1 MKMKACLLDGF
12 HQDFHWEDDIEI
24 AEPRANEIRV
34 KIVSCGLCHTERA
47 EQVNLWGLGLP
58 FPIVLGHEG
67 AGVVES
73 VGPGVTKFKVGD
85 KVAMSTPWCGDCP
98 ACASGQPW
106 ACEHTDELEIRG
118 VDYYGTPGPLSRN
131 GKPVYTFFNQSA
143 LAEYSTIH
151 INNCTKLPDDF
162 DLRIAGPLGCGFR
175 TGAGAVYN
183 VCKPKL
189 NEWVIITGT
198 GAVGFAAMWV
208 AKAMGART
216 VMVDIVQHRLDT
228 ALELGADAVLNSKG
242 MSADEMGEKLL
253 EITGGGA
260 ENMAECTGAG
270 ICYKGGLK
278 ALKWGGRCASVAFIN
293 KMEYEYFTTECHDCK
308 NVQFIRMGN
317 VAGDTIIPIM
327 AQLYKRG
334 MFPYDKLI
342 KFYHFTELEQAME
355 DAHTGAAIKP
365 VLLWDLEGVEH
376 EEG

>member
-1 MKMKACLLDGF
+1 MSKKMKAAILDGF
-12 HQDFHWEDDIEI
+12 HQDFHWEDYVEI
-24 AEPRANEIRV
+24 ADPRANEIQV

-67 AGVVES
+67 AGEVVQ

-85 KVAMSTPWCGDCP
+85 KVAMSTPWCGTCA
-98 ACASGQPW
+98 ACSSGQQW
-106 ACEHTDELEIRG
+106 ACEHVDDLEIRG

-175 TGAGAVYN
+175 TGAGSIYN
-183 VCKPKL
+183 VVKPKL

-198 GAVGFAAMWV
+198 GAVGFGALWT
-208 AKAMGART
+208 AKAMGAKV
-216 VMVDIVQHRLDT
+216 VMVDILQNRLDI
-228 ALELGADAVLNSKG
+228 AMELGADAALNSKG
-242 MSADEMGEKLL
+242 MTADEMGEALND
-253 EITGGGA
+253 ITGGGA
-260 ENMAECTGAG
+260 QGMAECTGQG
-270 ICYKGGLK
+270 ICYKGGMK
-278 ALKWGGRCASVAFIN
+278 ALKMGGRCASVAFIN
-293 KMEYEYFTTECHDCK
+293 ELNFEYFTTECQDCK

-317 VAGDTIIPIM
+317 VEGDTIIPIM
-327 AQLYKRG
+327 AELYKRG
-334 MFPYDKLI
+334 MFPFDKLI

-355 DAHTGAAIKP
+355 DAHTGATIKP
-365 VLLWDLEGVEH
+365 VLLWDMD
-376 EEG
+376 

>member
-1 MKMKACLLDGF
+1 MQGGNNMKMKACLLDGF

-24 AEPRANEIRV
+24 IEPRANEIRV

-67 AGVVES
+67 AGIVES
-73 VGPGVTKFKVGD
+73 VGPGVSKFKVGD
-85 KVAMSTPWCGDCP
+85 KVAMSTPWCGTCP

-118 VDYYGTPGPLSRN
+118 VDYFGTPGPLSRN

-198 GAVGFAAMWV
+198 GAVGFAAMWT
-208 AKAMGART
+208 AKAMGAKT
-216 VMVDIVQHRLDT
+216 VMVEVKAGEDSVTFTIKTDKETVGEALQEHGLIEGEDGAYGLYVKKVNGIV
-228 ALELGADAVLNSKG
+228 ADY
-242 MSADEMGEKLL
+242 DEDQTFWAFYINGEYAM
-253 EITGGGA
+253 TGVDG
-260 ENMAECTGAG
+260 T
-270 ICYKGGLK
+270 
-278 ALKWGGRCASVAFIN
+278 
-293 KMEYEYFTTECHDCK
+293 
-308 NVQFIRMGN
+308 
-317 VAGDTIIPIM
+317 
-327 AQLYKRG
+327 
-334 MFPYDKLI
+334 LI
-342 KFYHFTELEQAME
+342 E
-355 DAHTGAAIKP
+355 
-365 VLLWDLEGVEH
+365 EGVTYQLIRSK
-376 EEG
+376 